1 MTISNYPSDRTGLL
15 LVDPYNDFLSEGGK
29 LWPMV
34 QAIAQEEHLLDHLRQ
49 VVAAARAA
57 KIQVFIVPHHRWERG
72 DYEDW
77 DHPSPYQLGSA
88 ERQTFAKDSWG
99 GEWHSDF
106 APQSGD
112 IVVKEHWGSS
122 GFANTDLD
130 FRLKQKRIDK
140 VIVVGL
146 LANTCIESTS
156 RFAVELGYHV
166 TLVKDATA
174 AFTREMMRAAHELNG
189 PTFAHAILTTKELLA
204 ALPTTSSPALGAAST
219 VPAGF
224 AERFADVNGVR
235 LRYLIGGKGSR
246 VVLLHGYA
254 ETSHMWHPIMP
265 LLSQRHTVI
274 VPDLR
279 GAGASAKPESAYDK
293 KNMAV
298 DIHELTSSLGFDR
311 VSIVGHDIGLMVAY
325 AYAAQFPQGTERVV
339 LMDAFLPGI
348 GNWKDVWLLRDL
360 WHFHFYG
367 EVPLA
372 LVKGRERTYFEHF
385 WNDFAAD
392 PKHSVPE
399 ADRRIYAQAYAQPGG
414 MRAGFEYFRNFERD
428 AQDFAQMGT
437 TPLAMP
443 VLVLTGEKASGNFL
457 IEQAKLVASDVRGQ
471 VVMDSGHWLMEEA
484 PQTVIPAI
492 TDFIK

>member
-1 MTISNYPSDRTGLL
+1 MTPTSYTADNTGLL

-34 QAIAQEEHLLDHLRQ
+34 QAIALEENLLDHLRQ
-49 VVAAARAA
+49 IVAAARAA
-57 KIQVFIVPHHRWERG
+57 KIQLFVVPHHRAEPS
-72 DYEDW
+72 DYTKW
-77 DHPSPYQLGSA
+77 KHPNPSQMAAGK
-88 ERQTFAKDSWG
+88 RQTFAKGTWG
-99 GEWHSDF
+99 GEWHPDF
-106 APQSGD
+106 VPREGD
-112 IVVKEHWGSS
+112 VIIKEHWAQS

-130 FRLKQKRIDK
+130 QQLKQHGIEK
-140 VIVVGL
+140 VIVIGL
-146 LANTCIESTS
+146 LANTCIESTG
-156 RFAVELGYHV
+156 RFAMELGYHV

-174 AFTREMMRAAHELNG
+174 AFKREMMRAAHELNG
-189 PTFAHAILTTKELLA
+189 PTFAHAILTTEELIA
-204 ALPTTSSPALGAAST
+204 ALPTTSSPLLTADST

-224 AERFADVNGVR
+224 AEGFAEVNGVR
-235 LRYLIGGKGSR
+235 LRYLIGGKGSP

-265 LLSQRHTVI
+265 ALAARHTVI

-279 GAGASAKPESAYDK
+279 GAGGSAKPESGYDK

-298 DIHELTSSLGFDR
+298 DIHELTSWLGFDR

-372 LVKGRERTYFEHF
+372 LVQGRERTYFEHF

-392 PKHSVPE
+392 PNHSVPE

-414 MRAGFEYFRNFERD
+414 MRAGFEYFCNFERD
-428 AQDFAQMGT
+428 AQDFARMAG
-437 TPLAMP
+437 TPLKMP
-443 VLVLTGEKASGNFL
+443 MLVLTGEKASGSFL

-471 VVMDSGHWLMEEA
+471 VVMGSGHWLMEEA
-484 PQTVIPAI
+484 PHTVIPAI
-492 TDFIK
+492 TDFLK